1 MNYGRYFRLNQALSK
16 VEDGVAIYDYIDLPA
31 YFGPSVDNPMSPKFP
46 ISVLLTTD
54 SVCFRLHYSAF
65 KIEKQ
70 KGKDSTEAK
79 DDNPRY
85 AYKEDDIDQKAFIGE
100 GNKSLMS
107 MAHMEEVILELPF
120 TENNLNNLSNTI
132 KGVYNTRFPQ
142 IVDKNK
148 STGGRY
154 LEQLIRK
161 RYPPQKEWERIEKEC
176 CKNKNVD
183 IETLL
188 YKNLRDIYD
197 NGSSYSSLWLMDLY
211 KGGRIELFTTQ
222 AIRDKETG
230 EDKETDVVTGFL
242 RKVLLDFMFDLK
254 HSDVFQ
260 NSACYQK
267 MFSGLMSEFYFSSL
281 MHKCEYYYYRKL
293 IEDKE
298 DKSGNLA
305 LLDQNGKKRFLK
317 LYVEELAKA
326 EELWIQDIMNPKSD
340 VYFEYEKQFGVKA
353 ELSHWWKE
361 EARGIFRTHQSWF
374 AKPEEEMRRICFT
387 LKDKENNRHICNTD
401 TLFEYLNEHEND
413 NKEVDRIISF
423 REKSRIA
430 ISKWFLKRYDFND
443 LVHLHLFAY
452 SNLLYILISIVL
464 LTYLLVFPTSITYL
478 KELIE
483 HLNSQTKANLSL
495 GWWLKVLGIGICFA
509 LIICAKGRDIV
520 KLFHKYYRP
529 KSLYAARKRKVYK
542 RVSFWIGIQLLA
554 IFFFFAGIYI
564 SKWVAIIPFVLLIL
578 TIIRNLV
585 PNLHL
590 LYPRLV
596 ASIATAWLTL
606 AASNDLY
613 AAFFDAKLSPLV
625 ICGLLLV
632 VFLFVLYEIDRLIP
646 LEITI
651 NKILRS
657 AELTIISYTIS
668 LIIGAFIINF
678 TCERILERSDVME
691 NFYNDYVINKTE
703 KKIENETFTITSNLS
718 EEEINKFNDYKKVAN
733 LDSLMVNGEYPIASR
748 IEINGY
754 TFFILRNF
762 WIQFSFVAMFVGIFI
777 QMIFEDKRIT
787 EL

>member
-46 ISVLLTTD
+46 ISVLITND
-54 SVCFRLHYSAF
+54 SVCVRLHYSAF

-70 KGKDSTEAK
+70 KEKDALVEREER
-79 DDNPRY
+79 PRY
-85 AYKEDDIDQKAFIGE
+85 AYTEDDINQKAFIGE
-100 GNKSLMS
+100 GSKSLMS

-120 TENNLNNLSNTI
+120 IENNSNSLSNTI
-132 KGVYNTRFPQ
+132 KGIYNTKFPQ

-176 CKNKNVD
+176 RENESVD
-183 IETLL
+183 IETQL

-222 AIRDKETG
+222 AIRDKDTG

-254 HSDVFQ
+254 HSNVFQ
-260 NSACYQK
+260 NSAGYQK
-267 MFSGLMSEFYFSSL
+267 MYSGLMSDFYFSSL
-281 MHKCEYYYYRKL
+281 IHKCEYYYYRKL
-293 IEDKE
+293 IDKA
-298 DKSGNLA
+298 DKSGKLA
-305 LLDQNGKKRFLK
+305 SLDQDGRKRVLK

-326 EELWIQDIMNPKSD
+326 EDLWIQDIMNTKSD
-340 VYFEYEKQFGVKA
+340 MLFEYEKKF
-353 ELSHWWKE
+353 ELSSKLSQWWKE
-361 EARGIFRTHQSWF
+361 VKGGFRSHQSWF
-374 AKPEEEMRRICFT
+374 AKPEEEMQRICFT
-387 LKDKENNRHICNTD
+387 LKDDEGNHHICNTD
-401 TLFEYLNEHEND
+401 TLIEYLKAHRNE
-413 NKEVDRIISF
+413 NKEVDDIISF
-423 REKSRIA
+423 RRRSRIA

-443 LVHLHLFAY
+443 LVHLHLFVF
-452 SNLLYILISIVL
+452 SNLLYVSISITIL
-464 LTYLLVFPTSITYL
+464 LCLLLFPQSINLL
-478 KELIE
+478 KELTENLPKRIE
-483 HLNSQTKANLSL
+483 GISIPSS
-495 GWWLKVLGIGICFA
+495 GWCPIVLIFGIILAFIILKKEFIIGKF
-509 LIICAKGRDIV
+509 KD
-520 KLFHKYYRP
+520 YWQP
-529 KSLYAARKRKVYK
+529 KNIYGARKRKVYK
-542 RVSFWIGIQLLA
+542 RVSFWIGIQL
-554 IFFFFAGIYI
+554 FAVLLFIVGIYI
-564 SKWVAIIPFVLLIL
+564 NKWVAIGMFVALIFS
-578 TIIRNLV
+578 IIKYLV

-646 LEITI
+646 LESII
-651 NKILRS
+651 KKIQRS
-657 AELTIISYTIS
+657 AELAIISYTIS

-678 TCERILERSDVME
+678 TCERILERSDVMKD
-691 NFYNDYVINKTE
+691 FYKDYVINKTE
-703 KKIENETFTITSNLS
+703 IKVENDTYKIKSGLTKQQINSLSND
-718 EEEINKFNDYKKVAN
+718 NKRVAY
-733 LDSLMVNGEYPIASR
+733 LDSLKVDGKYPIASR

-762 WIQFSFVAMFVGIFI
+762 WIQFSFVAMFIGIFI

>member
-31 YFGPSVDNPMSPKFP
+31 YFGPSEDNPMSPKFP
-46 ISVLLTTD
+46 ISVLITND

-70 KGKDSTEAK
+70 RGKDSTEAK
-79 DDNPRY
+79 DEDPRY
-85 AYKEDDIDQKAFIGE
+85 AYKEEDIDQKVFIGK
-100 GNKSLMS
+100 GDKSLMS

-120 TENNLNNLSNTI
+120 AENNSNNLSNTI
-132 KGVYNTRFPQ
+132 KGIYNTRFPQ

-161 RYPPQKEWERIEKEC
+161 RYPPKKEWERIENEC
-176 CKNKNVD
+176 HENKYLV
-183 IETLL
+183 IETQL
-188 YKNLRDIYD
+188 YKNLRDIFD

-230 EDKETDVVTGFL
+230 EEKKTDVVTGFL

-267 MFSGLMSEFYFSSL
+267 MYSGLMSDFYFSSL

-293 IEDKE
+293 IDEA
-298 DKSGNLA
+298 DKSGKMVS
-305 LLDQNGKKRFLK
+305 LDQDGRKRVLK

-326 EELWIQDIMNPKSD
+326 EDLWIQDIMNPKSD
-340 VYFEYEKQFGVKA
+340 MLFEYEKQF
-353 ELSHWWKE
+353 ELFSKWSQWWKE
-361 EARGIFRTHQSWF
+361 IKGGFRSHQSWF
-374 AKPEEEMRRICFT
+374 AKPEEEMQRICFT
-387 LKDKENNRHICNTD
+387 LKDNEGNHHICNTD
-401 TLFEYLNEHEND
+401 TLIEYLKAHENE
-413 NKEVDRIISF
+413 NKEVDDIISF
-423 REKSRIA
+423 RRRSRIA

-443 LVHLHLFAY
+443 LVHLHLFVF
-452 SNLLYILISIVL
+452 SNLLYVFFSIAILLCL
-464 LTYLLVFPTSITYL
+464 LLFPHNINLL
-478 KELIE
+478 KELTE
-483 HLNSQTKANLSL
+483 NLPNKIDDISIPSF
-495 GWWLKVLGIGICFA
+495 GWCPAVLITGFLLAFI
-509 LIICAKGRDIV
+509 IV
-520 KLFHKYYRP
+520 KKKTIVGIFKDYWQP
-529 KSLYAARKRKVYK
+529 KNLYEARKRKVYK
-542 RVSFWIGIQLLA
+542 RVSFWIGIQLFA
-554 IFFFFAGIYI
+554 ILVFFAGIYI
-564 SKWVAIIPFVLLIL
+564 NKLAAFILFIPF
-578 TIIRNLV
+578 IIYIINHLV

-596 ASIATAWLTL
+596 ASIATAWITL

-613 AAFFDAKLSPLV
+613 VAFFDTIISPLV

-646 LEITI
+646 LENTI

-668 LIIGAFIINF
+668 LLIGAFIINF
-678 TCERILERSDVME
+678 TCERILERSGVME
-691 NFYNDYVINKTE
+691 DFYKDYVIDKTE
-703 KKIENETFTITSNLS
+703 KKVENESFKITSNLS
-718 EEEINKFNDYKKVAN
+718 EEEINKFNDYKKVAS
-733 LDSLMVNGEYPIASR
+733 LDSLMVDGEYPIASR